1 MYPQTST
8 ITQDH
13 LTSLLLASPSI
24 ASLPEPKSAPVPT
37 NSSALAPTAELPET
51 GVVASVPSLASVL
64 SKLPEGQSFLGAG
77 IQTGQGSGS
86 KLPPTPPG
94 KRWVPQP
101 GDEIPSAKD
110 AYFPMIG
117 YK

>member
-13 LTSLLLASPSI
+13 LSSLLLASPSI
-24 ASLPEPKSAPVPT
+24 AALPEPKAAPTPM
-37 NSSALAPTAELPET
+37 NSSGLPATAEIPET
-51 GVVASVPSLASVL
+51 GIVSSVPSLASVIN
-64 SKLPEGQSFLGAG
+64 KLPAGQSFMGAG
-77 IQTGQGSGS
+77 IQTGAGNGSG
-86 KLPPTPPG
+86 LPPTPPG

-101 GDEIPSAKD
+101 GGEIPSAKD